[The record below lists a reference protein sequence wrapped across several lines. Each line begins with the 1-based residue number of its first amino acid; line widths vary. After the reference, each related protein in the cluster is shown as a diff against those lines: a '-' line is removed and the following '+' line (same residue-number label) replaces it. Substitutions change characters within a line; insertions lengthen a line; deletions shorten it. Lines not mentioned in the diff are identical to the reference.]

1 MLSSSADFRRLLHA
15 LHQEREPAKRQ
26 EIVIQ
31 MLDHI
36 QARWERLLRRLYS
49 ENRPERIALYLAQL
63 DEALEAR
70 KGN

>member
-1 MLSSSADFRRLLHA
+1 
-15 LHQEREPAKRQ
+15 
-26 EIVIQ
+26 

-36 QARWERLLRRLYS
+36 QARWEQLFRRLYS

-63 DEALEAR
+63 DETLEAR